1 MTSIPPTNA
10 SSGIERREFH
20 RRKLREVLEIE
31 WGSSTLTGMVRDI
44 DPQGLFVELMPPL
57 WLGATFSARLML
69 NPILQ
74 LNCTVRRVEPG
85 KGNAVTF
92 NLTEESGKAQLKIL
106 LTNLPK
112 V

>member
-1 MTSIPPTNA
+1 MTPSLQTN
-10 SSGIERREFH
+10 STDGTERREFD

-44 DPQGLFVELMPPL
+44 DPRGLFVELAPPL
-57 WLGATFSARLML
+57 WLGATFSARLKL
-69 NPILQ
+69 DPVLQ

-85 KGNAVTF
+85 RGNAITF
-92 NLTEESGKAQLKIL
+92 DVPEESGKEQLKVL
-106 LTNLPK
+106 LPTLPK

>member
-10 SSGIERREFH
+10 SNGTERREFH
-20 RRKLREVLEIE
+20 RRKLQEVLEIE
-31 WGSSTLTGMVRDI
+31 WGSSTLTGRVRDI

-74 LNCTVRRVEPG
+74 LNCTVCRVEPR

-92 NLTEESGKAQLKIL
+92 DLLEESCKAQLKIL
-106 LTNLPK
+106 LATLPK
-112 V
+112 I

>member
-10 SSGIERREFH
+10 FTGIERREFH

-44 DPQGLFVELMPPL
+44 SPQGLFVELTPPL

-69 NPILQ
+69 NPVLQ

-92 NLTEESGKAQLKIL
+92 DLPEESGKAQLKIL
-106 LTNLPK
+106 LATLPK
-112 V
+112 L

>member
-1 MTSIPPTNA
+1 MTSIPPTDA
-10 SSGIERREFH
+10 STGIERREFH
-20 RRKLREVLEIE
+20 RRKLHEVLEIE

-44 DPQGLFVELMPPL
+44 HQRGLFVELMPPL
-57 WLGATFSARLML
+57 WVGATFSARLMV

-85 KGNAVTF
+85 KGNGVTF
-92 NLTEESGKAQLKIL
+92 DLPEEGGKAQLEIL
-106 LTNLPK
+106 LVTLPK